1 MDKRM
6 TSSGSDVWVFS
17 ERMDV
22 TLELLGKGRE
32 LADGLG
38 ASLCA
43 LILGT
48 ALEHEADTF
57 ASHGADKVFLVE
69 SQALQNTLPEPFAE
83 ALGKL
88 ASQYGPEILLIGS
101 TRRGKDIAA
110 RVAARLETGVITDC
124 VALGLDEEKRML
136 VADRPSYGGILVST
150 EICTTRPQIATV
162 PPRAF
167 EPAAPR
173 QGQRGEVIR
182 TDVDLAPPKTRVVQV
197 ASKEVRGVR
206 LEDAKRDCISRKGRS
221 EEGGP
226 QDTPRARQRTGR
238 RGRMLIATGRGPEV
252 AAAGA
257 PCGPHGPE
265 GQTQAVRG
273 VRDIGSG
280 PAHHRHERF
289 AHSRGHKHRPR
300 GTHLPAIGLLREGR
314 PVRDSSPADRSVSED
329 PSEVISGGR
338 PCPL

>member
-1 MDKRM
+1 MDERM
-6 TSSGSDVWVFS
+6 ASSGSDVWVFS

-22 TLELLGKGRE
+22 TLELLRKGRE
-32 LADGLG
+32 LADDLG

-43 LILGT
+43 FVLGT

-69 SQALQNTLPEPFAE
+69 NQALQNILPEPFAE

-88 ASQYGPEILLIGS
+88 AAQYGPEILLIGS

-124 VALGLDEEKRML
+124 VALSLDGEKRLL

-150 EICTTRPQIATV
+150 NMYHETADRHCPPKGIRAGRASTGPARGGHQDRRRLDATEDQSC
-162 PPRAF
+162 PSRLK
-167 EPAAPR
+167 R
-173 QGQRGEVIR
+173 GQRRSTGGRE
-182 TDVDLAPPKTRVVQV
+182 
-197 ASKEVRGVR
+197 
-206 LEDAKRDCISRKGRS
+206 RDCISRKGRS

-226 QDTPRARQRTGR
+226 QDTPRTRQRTGR
-238 RGRMLIATGRGPEV
+238 RGRMFIATGRGLEV
-252 AAAGA
+252 AATGA

-265 GQTQAVRG
+265 GQTQTVRG
-273 VRDIGSG
+273 LWDIGSG

-314 PVRDSSPADRSVSED
+314 PVRDSSPADRSVSEN

>member
-1 MDKRM
+1 MDERM
-6 TSSGSDVWVFS
+6 ASSGSDVWVFS

-22 TLELLGKGRE
+22 TLELLRKGRE
-32 LADGLG
+32 LADDLG

-43 LILGT
+43 FVLGT

-69 SQALQNTLPEPFAE
+69 NQALQNILPEPFAE

-88 ASQYGPEILLIGS
+88 AAQYGPEILLIGS

-124 VALGLDEEKRML
+124 VALSLDGEKRLL

-162 PPRAF
+162 PPRVF

-182 TDVDLAPPKTRVVQV
+182 TDVDLTPPKTRVVQV
-197 ASKEVRGVR
+197 ASKEVRGVA
-206 LEDAKRDCISRKGRS
+206 LEDANVIVSAGRGVVKKEDLRILQELAS
-221 EEGGP
+221 VLGGEVGCSSP
-226 QDTPRARQRTGR
+226 LAEDLKWLPLERLVGLTGR
-238 RGRMLIATGRGPEV
+238 KVKPKLYVACGISGQVQHITGMRGSRTVVAINTDPE
-252 AAAGA
+252 A
-257 PCGPHGPE
+257 PIFQQSDYC
-265 GQTQAVRG
+265 VRG
-273 VRDIGSG
+273 DLYEIV
-280 PAHHRHERF
+280 P
-289 AHSRGHKHRPR
+289 
-300 GTHLPAIGLLREGR
+300 LLTEAFRKIR
-314 PVRDSSPADRSVSED
+314 QK
-329 PSEVISGGR
+329 
-338 PCPL
+338 

>member
-1 MDKRM
+1 MI
-6 TSSGSDVWVFS
+6 SSNSDVWVFS

-38 ASLCA
+38 ANLCA
-43 LILGT
+43 LVLGT
-48 ALEHEADTF
+48 ALEHEADTL

-69 SQALQNTLPEPFAE
+69 NQALRNTLPEPFAE
-83 ALGKL
+83 AIGKL

-124 VALGLDEEKRML
+124 LSLGLDEERRML

-162 PPRAF
+162 PPRVF

-182 TDVDLAPPKTRVVQV
+182 TDIDLAPPKTRVVQV
-197 ASKEVRGVR
+197 VSKEVRGVG
-206 LEDAKRDCISRKGRS
+206 LEDANVIVSAGRGVAKKEDLRILQELASVLGGEVGCSSPLAEDLKWLPLERLVGLTGRKVKPNLYVACGISGQVQHITGMRGSRTVVAINTDPEAPIFQQS
-221 EEGGP
+221 DYCVRGDLYEIVPLLTEAF
-226 QDTPRARQRTGR
+226 RRIRQR
-238 RGRMLIATGRGPEV
+238 
-252 AAAGA
+252 
-257 PCGPHGPE
+257 
-265 GQTQAVRG
+265 
-273 VRDIGSG
+273 
-280 PAHHRHERF
+280 
-289 AHSRGHKHRPR
+289 
-300 GTHLPAIGLLREGR
+300 
-314 PVRDSSPADRSVSED
+314 
-329 PSEVISGGR
+329 
-338 PCPL
+338 

>member
-38 ASLCA
+38 AGLCA
-43 LILGT
+43 LVLGT

-69 SQALQNTLPEPFAE
+69 NQALQNTLPEPFAE
-83 ALGKL
+83 AIGKL

-124 VALGLDEEKRML
+124 VALGLDKEKRML

-162 PPRAF
+162 PPRVF
-167 EPAAPR
+167 EPATPR
-173 QGQRGEVIR
+173 QGQHGKVIR

-197 ASKEVRGVR
+197 ASKEVRGVG
-206 LEDAKRDCISRKGRS
+206 LEDASVIVSAGRGVAKKEDLRILQELAS
-221 EEGGP
+221 VLGGEVGCSSP
-226 QDTPRARQRTGR
+226 LAEDLKWLPLERLVGLTGR
-238 RGRMLIATGRGPEV
+238 KVKPKLYVACGISGQVQHITGMRGSRTVVAINNDPE
-252 AAAGA
+252 A
-257 PCGPHGPE
+257 PIFQQSDYC
-265 GQTQAVRG
+265 VRG
-273 VRDIGSG
+273 DLYEIV
-280 PAHHRHERF
+280 P
-289 AHSRGHKHRPR
+289 
-300 GTHLPAIGLLREGR
+300 LLTEAFRKIR
-314 PVRDSSPADRSVSED
+314 QK
-329 PSEVISGGR
+329 
-338 PCPL
+338 

>member
-1 MDKRM
+1 M

-17 ERMDV
+17 ERTDV

-43 LILGT
+43 LVLGT

-69 SQALQNTLPEPFAE
+69 NQALQNTLPEPFAE
-83 ALGKL
+83 AIGKL

-162 PPRAF
+162 PPRVF

-197 ASKEVRGVR
+197 ASKEVRGVG
-206 LEDAKRDCISRKGRS
+206 LEDASVIVSAGRGVAKKEDLRILQELAS
-221 EEGGP
+221 VLGGEVGCSSP
-226 QDTPRARQRTGR
+226 LAEDLKWLPLERLVGLTGR
-238 RGRMLIATGRGPEV
+238 KVKPKLYVACGISGQVQHITGMRGSRTVVAINTDPE
-252 AAAGA
+252 A
-257 PCGPHGPE
+257 PIFQQSDYC
-265 GQTQAVRG
+265 VRG
-273 VRDIGSG
+273 DLYEIV
-280 PAHHRHERF
+280 P
-289 AHSRGHKHRPR
+289 
-300 GTHLPAIGLLREGR
+300 LLTEAFRKIR
-314 PVRDSSPADRSVSED
+314 QK
-329 PSEVISGGR
+329 
-338 PCPL
+338 